1 MYIGVRGKGGEGMN
15 VFDMAFKELPS
26 RGLEAGGKGTLF
38 PYIYIHKISPLGRIY
53 MRNRF
58 WW

>member
-1 MYIGVRGKGGEGMN
+1 MN

-26 RGLEAGGKGTLF
+26 KGLEAGGKGTLF
-38 PYIYIHKISPLGRIY
+38 PYIYIHKFSPLGRIY
-53 MRNRF
+53 MRHRF